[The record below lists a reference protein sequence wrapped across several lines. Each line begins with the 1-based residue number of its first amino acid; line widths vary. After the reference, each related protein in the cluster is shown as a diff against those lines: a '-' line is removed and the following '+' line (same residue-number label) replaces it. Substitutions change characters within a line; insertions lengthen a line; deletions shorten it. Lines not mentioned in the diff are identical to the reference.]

1 VVLER
6 GDRLYQTGCMVTEG
20 EGRTSE
26 VTSTPARQNKPRQA
40 NAPRFVPT
48 PAGCPFFPM
57 NTANTSGD
65 SNLPST
71 MRVRGYISGTLR
83 TSTAGMDFAVAALKD
98 PPVRT
103 GVTQVT
109 VPLNQ
114 GAV

>member
-1 VVLER
+1 MLESWH
-6 GDRLYQTGCMVTEG
+6 RLYQTGCTVTEG
-20 EGRTSE
+20 EGESIGAYLD
-26 VTSTPARQNKPRQA
+26 PNPPKQARQA
-40 NAPRFVPT
+40 NASRSVPT

-57 NTANTSGD
+57 NNNQHLRRQQPAQHDAGA
-65 SNLPST
+65 
-71 MRVRGYISGTLR
+71 RAHSGTLR
-83 TSTAGMDFAVAALKD
+83 TSTACVDFAVAAFKD